1 MRPAYDVWSQDGAL
15 REGHSSTRVNMARRL
30 WGSCEEVKR
39 PACDGVVDQRVS
51 KLRPSCLKSYAAGM
65 GRRSECA
72 MRLSHKWEVVNRTA
86 LSR

>member
-1 MRPAYDVWSQDGAL
+1 MKKTQLGQGLFALESTSGGAATT
-15 REGHSSTRVNMARRL
+15 GM
-30 WGSCEEVKR
+30 R